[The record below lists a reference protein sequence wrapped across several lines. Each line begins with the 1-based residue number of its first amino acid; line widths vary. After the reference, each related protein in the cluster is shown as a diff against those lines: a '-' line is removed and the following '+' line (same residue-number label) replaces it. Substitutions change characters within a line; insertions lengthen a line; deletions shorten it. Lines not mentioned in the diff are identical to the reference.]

1 MNYVALLLQILA
13 SPGGQAALEKLFVEK
28 GLSVKDLHA
37 VIVALPDPP
46 PPRVADRPT
55 TEVPKGGTK

>member
-1 MNYVALLLQILA
+1 MNYAALLLQILA

-28 GLSVKDLHA
+28 GLSIKDLHL

-46 PPRVADRPT
+46 PPRVEDRPT
-55 TEVPKGGTK
+55 AEIPK